1 MRLFMGVCW
10 LFLRRR
16 YGAEC
21 AFQAGDFMHATVL
34 KKASGI
40 MVALAAMGLL
50 SACGQSRYQPVIAED
65 VFAPAYKVDDRA
77 TAQVQT
83 LFTDQPESTSKATY
97 SRTAQNTGGT
107 ASSTSS
113 ASTRAE
119 PVVTRPRV
127 LPVGSSPQT
136 RYNCAVAPTTQE
148 QFAAYQRYCTNLLRP
163 SSQAQVAAQPTP
175 ANAPSRPVFVSRSF
189 NCTMEPRNK
198 AELTFFRAHCLAAV
212 AAPIKAPV
220 NTQVAAQPT
229 TAVAPT
235 GVTAAAAPQ
244 ASGSTRTLSLPIPRP
259 RPRVT
264 VANRPPAVQNAPI
277 PAPVR
282 SSTASNSQQPLLTG
296 SFQPSTDSTA
306 AQAAPAAP
314 AEAASAP
321 YDCNILPTTREELE
335 LYQVSCS

>member
-1 MRLFMGVCW
+1 
-10 LFLRRR
+10 
-16 YGAEC
+16 
-21 AFQAGDFMHATVL
+21 MHATVL
-34 KKASGI
+34 KRASGI
-40 MVALAAMGLL
+40 IVALAAMGLF

-77 TAQVQT
+77 TAEVQT

-97 SRTAQNTGGT
+97 SRTAQNTSGG

-113 ASTRAE
+113 ASQRAE

-148 QFAAYQRYCTNLLRP
+148 QFAAYQHYCTNLLRP
-163 SSQAQVAAQPTP
+163 STQPQVAAQPTP

-220 NTQVAAQPT
+220 NTQVAAQPS
-229 TAVAPT
+229 
-235 GVTAAAAPQ
+235 TAAAAPARVAAATAPQ
-244 ASGSTRTLSLPIPRP
+244 ASASTRTLSLPIPRP
-259 RPRVT
+259 RPLVT

-277 PAPVR
+277 PAPVP
-282 SSTASNSQQPLLTG
+282 SSLASSQQPLLTG

-306 AQAAPAAP
+306 AQSAPTAP

-335 LYQVSCS
+335 QYKVSCS